1 MNVAA
6 QQVADRYQVRLAVRE
21 VCASKT
27 FKRRT
32 AALNDLTPEVLE
44 AFGTAFYLPTHQNRV
59 AFGGL
64 VRKLKKLVDLFK
76 KVPKVWDRIK
86 DFLGIKG
93 ITDIPK
99 KIKEWAKKGKQAI
112 IRAFRELA
120 HTFPFSLYFIPQ
132 NKMPNLTDLLNRVTG
147 NAPWM
152 AKALAGAKSFVKP
165 LDDFVNSS
173 RVLKGM
179 RRPVVAA
186 IFIWIWFNVAELSW
200 DVEGL
205 IQGFTGGMSFGEL
218 LSTLPESG
226 IGLLAAMAGLGYGA
240 LPITFIGR
248 IIYLA
253 AKKFI
258 SWAKGNIV
266 VYWQKMGV
274 DKPDEV
280 IPVFG

>member
-1 MNVAA
+1 MAGLS
-6 QQVADRYQVRLAVRE
+6 QQVADRYLVRLAVRE
-21 VCASKT
+21 VCASKA

-44 AFGTAFYLPTHQNRV
+44 AFGTAFYLPTHQKRV

-64 VRKLKKLVDLFK
+64 VGKLKKLVDLFK
-76 KVPKVWDRIK
+76 RVPKVWERIK
-86 DFLGIKG
+86 QFLGIKG

-99 KIKEWAKKGKQAI
+99 KIKEWAKRGKDAI
-112 IRAFRELA
+112 IKTFRELA

-132 NKMPNLTDLLNRVTG
+132 NKMPGLTDMLTRITG

-152 AKALAGAKSFVKP
+152 AKALAAAKNFAKP
-165 LDDFVNSS
+165 LDELAEKSKIL
-173 RVLKGM
+173 RML

-186 IFIWIWFNVAELSW
+186 IFIWIWFNVAELTW
-200 DVEGL
+200 DIESL
-205 IQGFTGGMSFGEL
+205 ILGFTGGMSFEDL
-218 LSTLPESG
+218 LTTLPESG

-258 SWAKGNIV
+258 EWTKGNIV
-266 VYWQKMGV
+266 VHWQKMGV
-274 DKPDEV
+274 DQPDEV